1 MEEREKARNCE
12 QVVSMESKRGVVA
25 IKKPNSDGE
34 VKEFN
39 FDAVYDWK

>member
-1 MEEREKARNCE
+1 MEEKEKAKKYE
-12 QVVSMESKRGVVA
+12 QVVSMENKRGIVA